1 MVRRLLVFALISTAA
16 ITAGIYMHAS
26 PPPRQVASSQS
37 HGAWVIEILK
47 RMQTI
52 KPGMTREDLLKVFT
66 PDGGLSN
73 GLQRTYVSQD
83 FYCFKVDVEFEPVGR
98 PSRDAGGRVTLEEDA
113 KDVIVKISKPYLEFP
128 LAD

>member
-16 ITAGIYMHAS
+16 ITGGIDMHAS

-66 PDGGLSN
+66 PDSGLSN
-73 GLQRTYVSQD
+73 GL
-83 FYCFKVDVEFEPVGR
+83 
-98 PSRDAGGRVTLEEDA
+98 RVTLEEDA